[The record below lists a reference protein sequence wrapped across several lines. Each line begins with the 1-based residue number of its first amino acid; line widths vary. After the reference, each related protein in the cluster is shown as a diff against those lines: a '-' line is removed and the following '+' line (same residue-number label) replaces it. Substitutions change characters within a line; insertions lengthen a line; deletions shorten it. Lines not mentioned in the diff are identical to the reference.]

1 MAPNST
7 LNTDQNQPPAAK
19 DCLKPGEVIIEI
31 YCMCLWDFF
40 FSFISFELK
49 LHPLTFL
56 RRLVKFFESGVMG
69 AALKVSGADCSAWIV
84 DGGSNGGVMKLAG
97 NARLRMGSAGDRIP
111 LIGVGV
117 ATGVI
122 DSQNNTVK
130 KKNPD
135 FYDSE
140 GHSHLVLCVD
150 PDGNC
155 PVKPDGKISF
165 GYEIE
170 YTKLFEDS
178 LSRVFNVP
186 IVGLLGTPPGT
197 CSSAIALRISDL
209 YVKVTNFCSW
219 RWSRFAA
226 ECSRSHR
233 GRLPS
238 CCGQRQWPSC

>member
-1 MAPNST
+1 
-7 LNTDQNQPPAAK
+7 
-19 DCLKPGEVIIEI
+19 
-31 YCMCLWDFF
+31 
-40 FSFISFELK
+40 
-49 LHPLTFL
+49 
-56 RRLVKFFESGVMG
+56 MG

-97 NARLRMGSAGDRIP
+97 NARLQIGSAGDRIP

-117 ATGVI
+117 AKGVI
-122 DSQNNTVK
+122 DSQNNFVRD
-130 KKNPD
+130 PD

-150 PDGNC
+150 PDGKC
-155 PVKPDGKISF
+155 PVKKDGSVSF

-197 CSSAIALRISDL
+197 
-209 YVKVTNFCSW
+209 FCP
-219 RWSRFAA
+219 A
-226 ECSRSHR
+226 
-233 GRLPS
+233 PT
-238 CCGQRQWPSC
+238 